1 MEQKNESS
9 IVIVRFM
16 GTSKFSS
23 DINSVFYS
31 IQEQLEIVCKID
43 ECDEKY
49 KKNNNLASKLF
60 YISENHFKKNRKLLI
75 VLDSIDR
82 LSKENYNLNWL
93 FTRLPKHVKIILSSL
108 SNYENIID
116 NLKKKSMMR
125 IYLN

>member
-49 KKNNNLASKLF
+49 KKTNNLAS
-60 YISENHFKKNRKLLI
+60 
-75 VLDSIDR
+75 
-82 LSKENYNLNWL
+82 
-93 FTRLPKHVKIILSSL
+93 
-108 SNYENIID
+108 
-116 NLKKKSMMR
+116 
-125 IYLN
+125 